1 MTAPPADVHKDGG
14 FARRHAM
21 HEESPEARPTLPTPI
36 SSAGPEDPV
45 MELLGA
51 SLPLSLIMD
60 LVMPAGPH
68 SRELLSTEP
77 ADDTS
82 WLDDL

>member
-1 MTAPPADVHKDGG
+1 MQ
-14 FARRHAM
+14 
-21 HEESPEARPTLPTPI
+21 ESSPEARPTSPAQLPRPR
-36 SSAGPEDPV
+36 SAADPV
-45 MELLGA
+45 MGLLGA

-68 SRELLSTEP
+68 SRELLTTEP
-77 ADDTS
+77 TDDA

>member
-1 MTAPPADVHKDGG
+1 MQD
-14 FARRHAM
+14 
-21 HEESPEARPTLPTPI
+21 ESGDPSLPLPTPI
-36 SSAGPEDPV
+36 FGTGPEDPV
-45 MELLGA
+45 MGLLGA

-68 SRELLSTEP
+68 SRELLKAEP
-77 ADDTS
+77 VNDAS

>member
-1 MTAPPADVHKDGG
+1 MQDGSLD
-14 FARRHAM
+14 ARVSR
-21 HEESPEARPTLPTPI
+21 RTPD
-36 SSAGPEDPV
+36 AWVRRDDPV
-45 MELLGA
+45 MGLLGA

-68 SRELLSTEP
+68 SRELLATEP
-77 ADDTS
+77 AHDGA

>member
-1 MTAPPADVHKDGG
+1 MHEGSLDARV
-14 FARRHAM
+14 ARRMPDAW
-21 HEESPEARPTLPTPI
+21 AR
-36 SSAGPEDPV
+36 PEDPV
-45 MELLGA
+45 MGLLGA

-68 SRELLSTEP
+68 SRELLATEP
-77 ADDTS
+77 ADDAA

>member
-1 MTAPPADVHKDGG
+1 
-14 FARRHAM
+14 M
-21 HEESPEARPTLPTPI
+21 HERSGEARPTPPTPI
-36 SSAGPEDPV
+36 SRARPAAHPV
-45 MELLGA
+45 MGLLGA

-68 SRELLSTEP
+68 SRELLTSEP
-77 ADDTS
+77 ADDGS

>member
-1 MTAPPADVHKDGG
+1 
-14 FARRHAM
+14 M
-21 HEESPEARPTLPTPI
+21 HDESGDPRLPLPIPI
-36 SSAGPEDPV
+36 SRTSPEDPV
-45 MELLGA
+45 MGLLGA

-68 SRELLSTEP
+68 SRELLTAEP
-77 ADDTS
+77 AEDGS

>member
-1 MTAPPADVHKDGG
+1 
-14 FARRHAM
+14 M
-21 HEESPEARPTLPTPI
+21 HEESPEARLPLPTPI
-36 SSAGPEDPV
+36 PRPRSEDPV
-45 MELLGA
+45 MGLLGA

-68 SRELLSTEP
+68 SRELLTTEP
-77 ADDTS
+77 ADDGS

>member
-1 MTAPPADVHKDGG
+1 MPDAWV
-14 FARRHAM
+14 
-21 HEESPEARPTLPTPI
+21 RPD
-36 SSAGPEDPV
+36 DPV
-45 MELLGA
+45 MGLLGA

-68 SRELLSTEP
+68 SRELLATEP
-77 ADDTS
+77 ADDAA

>member
-1 MTAPPADVHKDGG
+1 MG
-14 FARRHAM
+14 
-21 HEESPEARPTLPTPI
+21 
-36 SSAGPEDPV
+36 
-45 MELLGA
+45 LLGA

-68 SRELLSTEP
+68 SRELLTTEP
-77 ADDTS
+77 ADDGS

>member
-1 MTAPPADVHKDGG
+1 MHEGSLEARV
-14 FARRHAM
+14 ARRMPGAWV
-21 HEESPEARPTLPTPI
+21 R
-36 SSAGPEDPV
+36 PEDPV
-45 MELLGA
+45 MGLLGA

-68 SRELLSTEP
+68 SRELLATEP
-77 ADDTS
+77 VDDGA

>member
-1 MTAPPADVHKDGG
+1 
-14 FARRHAM
+14 M
-21 HEESPEARPTLPTPI
+21 HERSRDARLPLPTPI
-36 SSAGPEDPV
+36 DRARPEDPV

-68 SRELLSTEP
+68 SRELLTSEP
-77 ADDTS
+77 ADDGA

>member
-1 MTAPPADVHKDGG
+1 MHQDGG

-21 HEESPEARPTLPTPI
+21 HEGSLDARVARRMPD
-36 SSAGPEDPV
+36 AWARPEDPV
-45 MELLGA
+45 MGLLGA

-68 SRELLSTEP
+68 SRELLATEP
-77 ADDTS
+77 ADDS
-82 WLDDL
+82 GWLDDL

>member
-1 MTAPPADVHKDGG
+1 MREG
-14 FARRHAM
+14 F
-21 HEESPEARPTLPTPI
+21 PDARPGRRTPRAWARPDD
-36 SSAGPEDPV
+36 SV
-45 MELLGA
+45 MGLLGA

-68 SRELLSTEP
+68 SRELLTAEP
-77 ADDTS
+77 AEDGS

>member
-1 MTAPPADVHKDGG
+1 
-14 FARRHAM
+14 M
-21 HEESPEARPTLPTPI
+21 HEGSLDARVTQRTPEAWGRPGDT
-36 SSAGPEDPV
+36 V

-68 SRELLSTEP
+68 SRELLTAEP
-77 ADDTS
+77 AGDAS

>member
-1 MTAPPADVHKDGG
+1 
-14 FARRHAM
+14 M
-21 HEESPEARPTLPTPI
+21 HEESPEARLPLPTPI
-36 SSAGPEDPV
+36 PRPRSEDPV
-45 MELLGA
+45 MGLLGA

-68 SRELLSTEP
+68 SRELLTTEP
-77 ADDTS
+77 GDDGA